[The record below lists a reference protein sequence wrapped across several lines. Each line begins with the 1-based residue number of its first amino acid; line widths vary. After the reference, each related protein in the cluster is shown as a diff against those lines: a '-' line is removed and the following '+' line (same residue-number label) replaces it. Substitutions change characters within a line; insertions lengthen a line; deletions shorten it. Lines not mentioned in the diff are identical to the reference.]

1 MRILFIS
8 WEYPPNVVGGIG
20 RHVSELVRAFGA
32 LSGELAPPFH
42 LDLLT
47 PRTGNAHH
55 LEVLSELITVHRV
68 ETPSV
73 NPLDLFNSVVD
84 NNRYLVSKAME
95 LHGTNPY
102 SLIHVHDWL
111 TASAGIELKHAW
123 RIPLVTTIHAT
134 ERGRHQS
141 HLPSETSRNIN
152 QLEWQVCFESWRL
165 IVCSS
170 YMAGELRRFFDVPLD
185 KVTLIPNG
193 VDVTPFQACPEKR
206 VRELKARFAPNGEK
220 LLFYIGRITPEKGV
234 QVLLQALPFIR
245 EKHPDL
251 RLIVAGR
258 NSEQLQPLVD
268 ELGIGEAVELLGF
281 VDSETR
287 DCLYRSVDAAVF
299 PSLYE
304 PFGIVALEAMAAGC
318 SVIASEV
325 GGLAEVVDHR
335 RTGLTVR
342 VNDTQ
347 SIAWAV
353 DQLLTDPLQAQAMRA
368 RALQEVTRSY
378 NWLTIAKSTLNMYK
392 SVVAQ
397 RQDVNW

>member
-1 MRILFIS
+1 M
-8 WEYPPNVVGGIG
+8 
-20 RHVSELVRAFGA
+20 SELVQAFLA
-32 LSGELAPPFH
+32 LPEEITTPFQ

-47 PRTGNAHH
+47 PHSGNAPFV
-55 LEVLSELITVHRV
+55 EELSKSVTVHRV
-68 ETPSV
+68 ETPLV

-84 NNRYLVSKAME
+84 NNRYLVSKARE
-95 LHGTNPY
+95 LHDNAPY

-134 ERGRHQS
+134 ERGRHHS
-141 HLPSETSRNIN
+141 HLPSETSHNIN

-193 VDVTPFQACPEKR
+193 VDVTPFESCSDER
-206 VRELKARFAPNGEK
+206 VRELKGRFAPNGER
-220 LLFYIGRITPEKGV
+220 LLFYVGRITPEKGV
-234 QVLLQALPFIR
+234 QVLLQAVPSILER
-245 EKHPDL
+245 HPNV
-251 RLIVAGR
+251 RLLVAGR
-258 NSEQLQPLVD
+258 NSEQMQPLVD

-318 SVIASEV
+318 NVIASEV

-342 VNDTQ
+342 ANDSQ

-353 DQLLTDPLQAQAMRA
+353 DQIFTDQVQAQAMRA

-378 NWLTIAKSTLNMYK
+378 NWGAIAASTVDMYRA
-392 SVVAQ
+392 VEAQ
-397 RQDVNW
+397 RKGVNW

>member
-1 MRILFIS
+1 MRLLFIS

-20 RHVSELVRAFGA
+20 KHVSELVQAFLA
-32 LSGELAPPFH
+32 LPDEVTTPFH

-47 PRTGNAHH
+47 PHSGNAP
-55 LEVLSELITVHRV
+55 LVEALSRSVTVHRV
-68 ETPSV
+68 ETPMV

-84 NNRYLVSKAME
+84 NNRYLVSKARA
-95 LHGTNPY
+95 LHEEVPY

-123 RIPLVTTIHAT
+123 KIPLVTTVHAT
-134 ERGRHQS
+134 ERGRHHS
-141 HLPSETSRNIN
+141 HLPSETSHNIN

-193 VDVTPFQACPEKR
+193 VDVTPFASFADER
-206 VRELKARFAPNGEK
+206 VRELKSRFAPNGER
-220 LLFYIGRITPEKGV
+220 LLFYVGRITPEKGV
-234 QVLLQALPFIR
+234 QVLLQALPSILER
-245 EKHPDL
+245 HPDV
-251 RLIVAGR
+251 RLLVAGR
-258 NSEQLQPLVD
+258 NSEQMQPLVD
-268 ELGIGEAVELLGF
+268 ELGIREAVELLGF

-318 SVIASEV
+318 NVIASEV

-342 VNDTQ
+342 ANDSQ

-353 DQLLTDPLQAQAMRA
+353 DQIFTDPVQAEAMRA

-378 NWLTIAKSTLNMYK
+378 NWGAIAASTLDMYRA
-392 SVVAQ
+392 VEAQ
-397 RQDVNW
+397 RKGVNW

>member
-1 MRILFIS
+1 MRLLFIS

-20 RHVSELVRAFGA
+20 KHVSELVQAFLA
-32 LSGELAPPFH
+32 LPDEVTTPFH

-47 PRTGNAHH
+47 PHSGNAP
-55 LEVLSELITVHRV
+55 LVEDLSRSVTVHRV
-68 ETPSV
+68 ETPMV

-84 NNRYLVSKAME
+84 NNRYLVSKARA
-95 LHGTNPY
+95 LHDEVPY

-123 RIPLVTTIHAT
+123 KIPLVTTVHAT
-134 ERGRHQS
+134 ERGRHHS
-141 HLPSETSRNIN
+141 HLPSETSHNIN

-193 VDVTPFQACPEKR
+193 VDITPFASFAEER
-206 VRELKARFAPNGEK
+206 VRELKGRFAPNGER
-220 LLFYIGRITPEKGV
+220 LLFYVGRITPEKGV
-234 QVLLQALPFIR
+234 QVLLQALPSIHER
-245 EKHPDL
+245 HPDV
-251 RLIVAGR
+251 RLLVAGR
-258 NSEQLQPLVD
+258 NSEQMQPLVD
-268 ELGIGEAVELLGF
+268 ELGIREAVELLGF

-318 SVIASEV
+318 NVIASEV

-342 VNDTQ
+342 ANDSE

-353 DQLLTDPLQAQAMRA
+353 DQIFTDPVQAQAMRA

-378 NWLTIAKSTLNMYK
+378 NWGAIAASTLDMYRA
-392 SVVAQ
+392 VEAQ
-397 RQDVNW
+397 RKGVNW

>member
-20 RHVSELVRAFGA
+20 RHVSELVRAFIA
-32 LSGELAPPFH
+32 LSGENTPHFH

-47 PRTGNAHH
+47 PHRGNA
-55 LEVLSELITVHRV
+55 LLYEELSDSVTIHRV

-84 NNRYLVSKAME
+84 NNRYLVSKAKE
-95 LHGTNPY
+95 LHHDNPY
-102 SLIHVHDWL
+102 TLIHVHDWL

-123 RIPLVTTIHAT
+123 KIPLVTTIHAT

-141 HLPSETSRNIN
+141 HLPSETSHNIN

-170 YMAGELRRFFDVPLD
+170 YMAGELRSFFDVPLD

-193 VDVTPFQACPEKR
+193 VDVTPFQSCSEER
-206 VRELKARFAPNGEK
+206 IRELKARFAPLGEK
-220 LLFYIGRITPEKGV
+220 LLFYVGRITPEKGV
-234 QVLLQALPFIR
+234 QVLLQALTSIR
-245 EKHPDL
+245 EKHPDV
-251 RLIVAGR
+251 RLLVAGR

-268 ELGIGEAVELLGF
+268 ELGIGDAVELLGF
-281 VDSETR
+281 IDSEMR

-318 SVIASEV
+318 SVIASQV
-325 GGLAEVVDHR
+325 GGLSEVVDHR

-353 DQLLTDPLQAQAMRA
+353 DQLFTDPVQARAMRA

-378 NWLTIAKSTLNMYK
+378 NWLTIGASTLNMYRA
-392 SVVAQ
+392 VVAQ
-397 RQDVNW
+397 RQSVNW

>member
-1 MRILFIS
+1 MRLLFIS

-20 RHVSELVRAFGA
+20 KHVSELVQAFLA
-32 LSGELAPPFH
+32 LPDEVTTPFH

-47 PRTGNAHH
+47 PHSGNAP
-55 LEVLSELITVHRV
+55 LVEDLSRSVTVHRV
-68 ETPSV
+68 ETPMV

-84 NNRYLVSKAME
+84 NNRYLVSKARA
-95 LHGTNPY
+95 LHEEVPY

-123 RIPLVTTIHAT
+123 KIPLVTTVHAT
-134 ERGRHQS
+134 ERGRHHS
-141 HLPSETSRNIN
+141 HLPSETSHNIN

-193 VDVTPFQACPEKR
+193 VDVTPFASFAEER
-206 VRELKARFAPNGEK
+206 VRELKGRFAPNGER
-220 LLFYIGRITPEKGV
+220 LLFYVGRITPEKGV
-234 QVLLQALPFIR
+234 QVLLQALPSIHER
-245 EKHPDL
+245 HPDV
-251 RLIVAGR
+251 RLLVAGR
-258 NSEQLQPLVD
+258 NSEQMQPLVD
-268 ELGIGEAVELLGF
+268 ELGIREAVELLGF

-318 SVIASEV
+318 NVIASEV

-342 VNDTQ
+342 ANDSQ

-353 DQLLTDPLQAQAMRA
+353 DQIFTDPVQAQAMRA

-378 NWLTIAKSTLNMYK
+378 NWGAIAASTLDMYRA
-392 SVVAQ
+392 VEAQ
-397 RQDVNW
+397 RKGVNW

>member
-1 MRILFIS
+1 MRLLFIS

-20 RHVSELVRAFGA
+20 RHVSELVRAFIA
-32 LSGELAPPFH
+32 LSGESAPSFH

-47 PRTGNAHH
+47 PHSGNA
-55 LEVLSELITVHRV
+55 LLYEELSDAVTIHRV

-95 LHGTNPY
+95 LHDGNPY

-123 RIPLVTTIHAT
+123 KIPLVTTIHAT

-141 HLPSETSRNIN
+141 HLPSETSHSIN
-152 QLEWQVCFESWRL
+152 QLEWQACFESWRL

-193 VDVTPFQACPEKR
+193 VDVTPFQSCSEER
-206 VRELKARFAPNGEK
+206 IRELKASFAPFGEK
-220 LLFYIGRITPEKGV
+220 LLFYVGRITPEKGV
-234 QVLLQALPFIR
+234 QVLLKALPSIR
-245 EKHPDL
+245 EKHPNV
-251 RLIVAGR
+251 RLLVAGR

-268 ELGIGEAVELLGF
+268 ELGIGDAVELLGF

-287 DCLYRSVDAAVF
+287 DCLYRCVDAAVF

-318 SVIASEV
+318 SVIASQV

-353 DQLLTDPLQAQAMRA
+353 DQLFTDPLQAQAMRA
-368 RALQEVTRSY
+368 RAIQEVTRSY
-378 NWLTIAKSTLNMYK
+378 NWLTIGASTLSMYAA
-392 SVVAQ
+392 VVAQ
-397 RQDVNW
+397 RQSVNW

>member
-1 MRILFIS
+1 M
-8 WEYPPNVVGGIG
+8 
-20 RHVSELVRAFGA
+20 SELVQAFLA
-32 LSGELAPPFH
+32 LPDEITTPFQ

-47 PRTGNAHH
+47 PHSGNAP
-55 LEVLSELITVHRV
+55 LVEELSKSVTVHRV

-84 NNRYLVSKAME
+84 NNRYLVSKARE
-95 LHGTNPY
+95 LHENVPY

-123 RIPLVTTIHAT
+123 KIPLVTTIHAT
-134 ERGRHQS
+134 ERGRHHS
-141 HLPSETSRNIN
+141 HLPSETSHNIN

-193 VDVTPFQACPEKR
+193 VDVTPFESCSDER
-206 VRELKARFAPNGEK
+206 VRELKGRFAPNGER
-220 LLFYIGRITPEKGV
+220 LLFYVGRITPEKGI
-234 QVLLQALPFIR
+234 QVLLQALPSILER
-245 EKHPDL
+245 HPNV
-251 RLIVAGR
+251 RLLVAGR
-258 NSEQLQPLVD
+258 NSEQMQPLVD
-268 ELGIGEAVELLGF
+268 ELGIEEAVELLGF

-318 SVIASEV
+318 NVIASEV

-342 VNDTQ
+342 ANDSQ

-353 DQLLTDPLQAQAMRA
+353 DQIFTDQVQAHAMRA

-378 NWLTIAKSTLNMYK
+378 NWGAIAASTVNMYRA
-392 SVVAQ
+392 VEAQ
-397 RQDVNW
+397 RKGVNW

>member
-1 MRILFIS
+1 MRLLFIS

-20 RHVSELVRAFGA
+20 RHVSELVRAFIA
-32 LSGELAPPFH
+32 LSRENSPPFH
-42 LDLLT
+42 IDLLT
-47 PRTGNAHH
+47 PHTGNAP
-55 LEVLSELITVHRV
+55 LFEELTESVTIHRV

-84 NNRYLVSKAME
+84 NNRYLVSMARE
-95 LHGTNPY
+95 LHNNNPY
-102 SLIHVHDWL
+102 ALIHVHDWL

-123 RIPLVTTIHAT
+123 KIPLVTTIHAT

-141 HLPSETSRNIN
+141 HLPSETSHSIN

-170 YMAGELRRFFDVPLD
+170 YMAGELRSFFDVPLD

-193 VDVTPFQACPEKR
+193 VDVTPFQSCSEER
-206 VRELKARFAPNGEK
+206 IRELKGRFAPLGEK
-220 LLFYIGRITPEKGV
+220 LLFYVGRITPEKGV
-234 QVLLQALPFIR
+234 QVLLQALPSIR
-245 EKHPDL
+245 EKHPDV
-251 RLIVAGR
+251 RLLVAGR
-258 NSEQLQPLVD
+258 NSEQLLPLVD
-268 ELGIGEAVELLGF
+268 ESGIGDAVDLLGF
-281 VDSETR
+281 IDSEMR

-318 SVIASEV
+318 NVIASQV

-353 DQLLTDPLQAQAMRA
+353 DQLFTDPVQAQAMRT
-368 RALQEVTRSY
+368 RALEEVTRSY
-378 NWLTIAKSTLNMYK
+378 NWLTIGASTLNMYR

-397 RQDVNW
+397 RQGVNW

>member
-1 MRILFIS
+1 MRLLFIS

-20 RHVSELVRAFGA
+20 KHVSELVQAFLA
-32 LSGELAPPFH
+32 LPDEVTTPFH

-47 PRTGNAHH
+47 PHSGNAP
-55 LEVLSELITVHRV
+55 LVEDLSKSVTVHRV
-68 ETPSV
+68 ETPMV

-84 NNRYLVSKAME
+84 NNRYLVSKARA
-95 LHGTNPY
+95 LHEEVPY

-123 RIPLVTTIHAT
+123 KIPLVTTVHAT
-134 ERGRHQS
+134 ERGRHHS
-141 HLPSETSRNIN
+141 HLPSETSHNIN

-193 VDVTPFQACPEKR
+193 VDVTPFASFADER
-206 VRELKARFAPNGEK
+206 VRELKGRFAPNGER
-220 LLFYIGRITPEKGV
+220 LLFYVGRITPEKGV
-234 QVLLQALPFIR
+234 QVLLQALPSILER
-245 EKHPDL
+245 HPDV
-251 RLIVAGR
+251 RLLVAGR
-258 NSEQLQPLVD
+258 NSEQMQPLVD
-268 ELGIGEAVELLGF
+268 ELGIREAVELLGF

-318 SVIASEV
+318 NVIASEV

-342 VNDTQ
+342 ANDSE

-353 DQLLTDPLQAQAMRA
+353 DQIFTDPVQAQAMRA

-378 NWLTIAKSTLNMYK
+378 NWGAIAASTLDMYRA
-392 SVVAQ
+392 VEAQ
-397 RQDVNW
+397 RKGVNW

>member
-1 MRILFIS
+1 
-8 WEYPPNVVGGIG
+8 
-20 RHVSELVRAFGA
+20 VSELVQAFLA
-32 LSGELAPPFH
+32 LPDEITTPFQ

-47 PRTGNAHH
+47 PHSGNAP
-55 LEVLSELITVHRV
+55 LVEELSKSVTVHRV
-68 ETPSV
+68 ETPMV

-84 NNRYLVSKAME
+84 NNRYLVSKARE
-95 LHGTNPY
+95 LHENVPY

-123 RIPLVTTIHAT
+123 KIPLVTTIHAT
-134 ERGRHQS
+134 ERGRHHS
-141 HLPSETSRNIN
+141 HLPSETSHNIN

-193 VDVTPFQACPEKR
+193 VDVTPFESCSDER
-206 VRELKARFAPNGEK
+206 VRELKGRFAPNGER
-220 LLFYIGRITPEKGV
+220 LLFYVGRITPEKGV
-234 QVLLQALPFIR
+234 QVLLQALPSILER
-245 EKHPDL
+245 HPNV
-251 RLIVAGR
+251 RLLVAGR
-258 NSEQLQPLVD
+258 NSEQMQPLVD
-268 ELGIGEAVELLGF
+268 DLGIGEAVALLGF

-318 SVIASEV
+318 NVIASEV

-342 VNDTQ
+342 ANDSQ

-353 DQLLTDPLQAQAMRA
+353 DQIFTDQVQAQAMRA

-378 NWLTIAKSTLNMYK
+378 NWGAIAASTVDMYRA
-392 SVVAQ
+392 VEAQ
-397 RQDVNW
+397 RKGVNW

>member
-1 MRILFIS
+1 M
-8 WEYPPNVVGGIG
+8 
-20 RHVSELVRAFGA
+20 SELVQAFLA
-32 LSGELAPPFH
+32 LPDEITAPFQ

-47 PRTGNAHH
+47 PHSGNAP
-55 LEVLSELITVHRV
+55 LVEELSKSVTVHRV

-84 NNRYLVSKAME
+84 NNRYLVSKARE
-95 LHGTNPY
+95 LHENVPY

-123 RIPLVTTIHAT
+123 KIPLVTTIHAT
-134 ERGRHQS
+134 ERGRHHS
-141 HLPSETSRNIN
+141 HLPSETSHNIN

-193 VDVTPFQACPEKR
+193 VDVTPFESCSDER
-206 VRELKARFAPNGEK
+206 VRELKGRFAPNGER
-220 LLFYIGRITPEKGV
+220 LLFYVGRITPEKGI
-234 QVLLQALPFIR
+234 QVLLQALPSILER
-245 EKHPDL
+245 HPNV
-251 RLIVAGR
+251 RLLVAGR
-258 NSEQLQPLVD
+258 NSEQMQPLVD
-268 ELGIGEAVELLGF
+268 ELGIEEAVELLGF

-318 SVIASEV
+318 NVIASEV

-342 VNDTQ
+342 ANDSQ

-353 DQLLTDPLQAQAMRA
+353 DQIFTDQVQAHAMRA

-378 NWLTIAKSTLNMYK
+378 NWGAIAASTVNMYRA
-392 SVVAQ
+392 VEAQ
-397 RQDVNW
+397 RKGVNW